1 MEPQPKSR
9 GFFGKGNKYGKGRPF
24 GSRNK
29 PKDYPFMKD
38 GSTMVSA
45 QRFRTLASRMAFDL
59 GGREN
64 LTEAQQQLIRRCAM
78 ISAQCELMEQETVGG
93 KPLNAIAYGTLT
105 GHLTRTLNALGLKRE
120 PIDVTPVL
128 HEYLSTLPAD
138 ELQISSQSRTRV
150 RADGPACVFCS
161 ALRVHLWGTP
171 RSEHFLRPL
180 WVDIEVGER

>member
-1 MEPQPKSR
+1 
-9 GFFGKGNKYGKGRPF
+9 
-24 GSRNK
+24 
-29 PKDYPFMKD
+29 
-38 GSTMVSA
+38 MVSA

-120 PIDVTPVL
+120 PIDVTPAL
-128 HEYLSTLPAD
+128 HEYLDTLQAD
-138 ELQISSQSRTRV
+138 CDRCHAQASGALLR
-150 RADGPACVFCS
+150 RAEDRQGIRPGDGD
-161 ALRVHLWGTP
+161 G
-171 RSEHFLRPL
+171 
-180 WVDIEVGER
+180 